1 MEVQTWPEFAAQHAV
16 RSDLVVAGADFIVL
30 RNELQ
35 QIPRMNH
42 RTVRAEIT
50 VPLHDPARKVYFRK
64 LVRGDAYPWIGLGV
78 LQEYIVLRLVLLYEI
93 VLQKQRIRF
102 GIDH

>member
-1 MEVQTWPEFAAQHAV
+1 
-16 RSDLVVAGADFIVL
+16 
-30 RNELQ
+30 
-35 QIPRMNH
+35 MNH

-50 VPLHDPARKVYFRK
+50 VPLHDSARKVYFRE

-93 VLQKQRIRF
+93 VLQKQCISF